1 MKKILIAISI
11 FMLLICAG
19 CVPKLNPIETGE
31 YYADGEKENKV
42 FKKAKLE
49 MYEITKEEYELANGI
64 NVFEDATYRGKENHR
79 YLSIKIYVY
88 SEETQNYE
96 LVTLSEIKF
105 AEGTPHCYNG
115 KSYLKIGDTEYSGY
129 YDAALAFGIDNE
141 KHISVFS
148 DQKGYE
154 EAFEFASNK
163 NQNEGEN

>member
-19 CVPKLNPIETGE
+19 CVPKLNPIETGV
-31 YYADGEKENKV
+31 YYADGEKENKF

-64 NVFEDATYRGKENHR
+64 NVFEDATYRGRENHR

-105 AEGTPHCYNG
+105 IEGTPQGYLG
-115 KSYLKIGDTEYSGY
+115 KSYLKIGDIEYNGGY
-129 YDAALAFGIDNE
+129 RAALDYFPTSKDIGL
-141 KHISVFS
+141 FT
-148 DQKGYE
+148 DQDGYE
-154 EAFEFASNK
+154 ENFLFKLN
-163 NQNEGEN
+163 NQKEGEN

>member
-31 YYADGEKENKV
+31 YYADGEKENKF

-96 LVTLSEIKF
+96 LVTLSETKF
-105 AEGTPHCYNG
+105 IEGTPQGYLG
-115 KSYLKIGDTEYSGY
+115 KSYLKIGDTEYNGGY
-129 YDAALAFGIDNE
+129 RAALDYFPTSKDIGL
-141 KHISVFS
+141 FT
-148 DQKGYE
+148 DQDGYE
-154 EAFEFASNK
+154 EKFLFKLN

>member
-11 FMLLICAG
+11 IMLLICAG
-19 CVPKLNPIETGE
+19 CVPPLYPIETGE
-31 YYADGEKENKV
+31 YYAEGEKENKV

-64 NVFEDATYRGKENHR
+64 NVFEDATYRGRENHR

-105 AEGTPHCYNG
+105 IEGTPQGYLG
-115 KSYLKIGDTEYSGY
+115 KSYLKIGDTEYNGGY
-129 YDAALAFGIDNE
+129 RAALDYFPTSKDIGL
-141 KHISVFS
+141 FT
-148 DQKGYE
+148 DQDGYE
-154 EAFEFASNK
+154 EDFLFKLN

>member
-49 MYEITKEEYELANGI
+49 IYEITKEEYELANGI
-64 NVFEDATYRGKENHR
+64 NVFEDATYRGRENHR

-88 SEETQNYE
+88 SEKTQNYE

-105 AEGTPHCYNG
+105 IEGTPQGYLG
-115 KSYLKIGDTEYSGY
+115 KSYLKIGDIEYNGGY
-129 YDAALAFGIDNE
+129 RAALDYFPTSKDIGL
-141 KHISVFS
+141 FT
-148 DQKGYE
+148 DQDGYE
-154 EAFEFASNK
+154 EKFLFKLN

>member
-31 YYADGEKENKV
+31 YYADGEKENKF

-64 NVFEDATYRGKENHR
+64 NVFEDATYRGRENHR

-105 AEGTPHCYNG
+105 IEGTPQGYLG
-115 KSYLKIGDTEYSGY
+115 KSYLKIGDIEYNGGCR
-129 YDAALAFGIDNE
+129 AALDYFPTSKDIGL
-141 KHISVFS
+141 FT
-148 DQKGYE
+148 DQDGYE
-154 EAFEFASNK
+154 ENFLFKLN
-163 NQNEGEN
+163 NQKEGEN

>member
-31 YYADGEKENKV
+31 YYADGEKENKF

-64 NVFEDATYRGKENHR
+64 NVFEDATYRGRENHR
-79 YLSIKIYVY
+79 YLLIKIYVY

-105 AEGTPHCYNG
+105 IEGTPQGYLG
-115 KSYLKIGDTEYSGY
+115 KSYLKIGDIEYNGGY
-129 YDAALAFGIDNE
+129 RAALDYFPTSKDIGL
-141 KHISVFS
+141 FT
-148 DQKGYE
+148 DQDGYE
-154 EAFEFASNK
+154 ENFLFKLN
-163 NQNEGEN
+163 NQKEGEN

>member
-11 FMLLICAG
+11 IMLLICAG
-19 CVPKLNPIETGE
+19 CVPPLYPIETGE

-49 MYEITKEEYELANGI
+49 IYEITKEEYELANGI
-64 NVFEDATYRGKENHR
+64 NVFEDATYRGRENHR

-105 AEGTPHCYNG
+105 IEGTPQGYLG
-115 KSYLKIGDTEYSGY
+115 KSYLKIGDTEYNGGY
-129 YDAALAFGIDNE
+129 RAALDYFPTSKDIGL
-141 KHISVFS
+141 FT
-148 DQKGYE
+148 DQDGYE
-154 EAFEFASNK
+154 ENFLFKLN
-163 NQNEGEN
+163 

>member
-19 CVPKLNPIETGE
+19 CVPTLYPIETGE
-31 YYADGEKENKV
+31 YYADGEKENKF

-64 NVFEDATYRGKENHR
+64 NVFEDATYRGRENHR

-88 SEETQNYE
+88 SEKTQNYE

-115 KSYLKIGDTEYSGY
+115 KSYLKIGDIEYNGGY
-129 YDAALAFGIDNE
+129 RAALDYFPTSKDIGL
-141 KHISVFS
+141 FT
-148 DQKGYE
+148 DQDGYE
-154 EAFEFASNK
+154 ENFLFKLN
-163 NQNEGEN
+163 NQKEGEN

>member
-64 NVFEDATYRGKENHR
+64 NVFEDATYRGRENHR

-105 AEGTPHCYNG
+105 IEGTPQGYLG
-115 KSYLKIGDTEYSGY
+115 KSYLKIGDIEYNGGY
-129 YDAALAFGIDNE
+129 RAALDYFPTSKDIGL
-141 KHISVFS
+141 FT
-148 DQKGYE
+148 DQDGYE
-154 EAFEFASNK
+154 ENFLFKLN
-163 NQNEGEN
+163 NQKEGEN

>member
-1 MKKILIAISI
+1 MKKILITISI

-31 YYADGEKENKV
+31 YYAEGEKENKV

-49 MYEITKEEYELANGI
+49 IYEITKEEYELANGI
-64 NVFEDATYRGKENHR
+64 NVFEDATYRGRKNHR

-105 AEGTPHCYNG
+105 IEGTPQGYLG
-115 KSYLKIGDTEYSGY
+115 KSYLKIGDIEYNGGY
-129 YDAALAFGIDNE
+129 RAALDYFPTSKDIGL
-141 KHISVFS
+141 FT
-148 DQKGYE
+148 DQDGYE
-154 EAFEFASNK
+154 ENFLFKLN
-163 NQNEGEN
+163 NQKEGEN

>member
-19 CVPKLNPIETGE
+19 YVPKLNPIETGE
-31 YYADGEKENKV
+31 YYADGEKENKF

-64 NVFEDATYRGKENHR
+64 NVFEDATYRGRENHR

-105 AEGTPHCYNG
+105 IEGTPQGYLG
-115 KSYLKIGDTEYSGY
+115 KSYLKIGDIEYNGGY
-129 YDAALAFGIDNE
+129 RAALDYFPTSKDIGL
-141 KHISVFS
+141 FT
-148 DQKGYE
+148 DQDGYE
-154 EAFEFASNK
+154 ENFLFKLN
-163 NQNEGEN
+163 NQKEGEN

>member
-19 CVPKLNPIETGE
+19 WVPKLNPIETGE

-49 MYEITKEEYELANGI
+49 IYEITKEEYELANGI
-64 NVFEDATYRGKENHR
+64 NVFEDATYRGRENHR

-105 AEGTPHCYNG
+105 IEGTPQGYLG
-115 KSYLKIGDTEYSGY
+115 KSYLKIGDIEYNGGY
-129 YDAALAFGIDNE
+129 RAALDYFPTSKDIGL
-141 KHISVFS
+141 FT
-148 DQKGYE
+148 DQDGYE
-154 EAFEFASNK
+154 ENFLFKLN
-163 NQNEGEN
+163 NQKEGEN

>member
-19 CVPKLNPIETGE
+19 CVPTLYPIETGE
-31 YYADGEKENKV
+31 YYAEGEKENKV

-64 NVFEDATYRGKENHR
+64 NVFEDATYRGRENHR

-105 AEGTPHCYNG
+105 IEGTPQGYLG
-115 KSYLKIGDTEYSGY
+115 KSYLKIGDTEYNGGY
-129 YDAALAFGIDNE
+129 RAALDYFPTSKDIGL
-141 KHISVFS
+141 FT
-148 DQKGYE
+148 DQDGYE
-154 EAFEFASNK
+154 ENFLFKLN
-163 NQNEGEN
+163 NQKEGEN

>member
-19 CVPKLNPIETGE
+19 CVPTLYPIETGE
-31 YYADGEKENKV
+31 CYAEGEKENKF

-79 YLSIKIYVY
+79 FLSIKIYVY

-105 AEGTPHCYNG
+105 IEGTPQGYLG
-115 KSYLKIGDTEYSGY
+115 KSYLKIGDTEYNGGY
-129 YDAALAFGIDNE
+129 RAALDYFPTSKDIGL
-141 KHISVFS
+141 FT
-148 DQKGYE
+148 DQDGYE
-154 EAFEFASNK
+154 EKFLFKLN

>member
-11 FMLLICAG
+11 IMLLICAG
-19 CVPKLNPIETGE
+19 CVPTLYPIETGE

-49 MYEITKEEYELANGI
+49 IYEITKEEYELANGI

-105 AEGTPHCYNG
+105 IEGTPQGYLG
-115 KSYLKIGDTEYSGY
+115 KSYLKIGDTEYNGGY
-129 YDAALAFGIDNE
+129 RAALDYFPTSKDIGL
-141 KHISVFS
+141 FT
-148 DQKGYE
+148 DQDGYE
-154 EAFEFASNK
+154 ENFLFKLN
-163 NQNEGEN
+163 NQKEGEN

>member
-1 MKKILIAISI
+1 MCTTTLSNRNWRVLCRGWKRKQSFQESKIRI
-11 FMLLICAG
+11 
-19 CVPKLNPIETGE
+19 
-31 YYADGEKENKV
+31 
-42 FKKAKLE
+42 
-49 MYEITKEEYELANGI
+49 YEITKEEYELANGI

>member
-19 CVPKLNPIETGE
+19 CVPTLYPIETGE
-31 YYADGEKENKV
+31 YYADGEKENKF

-64 NVFEDATYRGKENHR
+64 NVFEDATYRGRENHR

-88 SEETQNYE
+88 SEKTQNYE

-115 KSYLKIGDTEYSGY
+115 KSYLKIGDIEYNGGY
-129 YDAALAFGIDNE
+129 RAALDYFPTSKDIGL
-141 KHISVFS
+141 FT
-148 DQKGYE
+148 DQDGYE
-154 EAFEFASNK
+154 EKFLFKLN

>member
-11 FMLLICAG
+11 VMLLICAG
-19 CVPKLNPIETGE
+19 CVPKLDPIETGE

-49 MYEITKEEYELANGI
+49 IYEITKEEYELANGI

-105 AEGTPHCYNG
+105 IEGTPQGYLG
-115 KSYLKIGDTEYSGY
+115 KSYLKIGDIEYNGGY
-129 YDAALAFGIDNE
+129 RAALDYFPTSKDIGL
-141 KHISVFS
+141 FT
-148 DQKGYE
+148 DQDGYE
-154 EAFEFASNK
+154 ENFLFKLN
-163 NQNEGEN
+163 NQKEGEN

>member
-1 MKKILIAISI
+1 
-11 FMLLICAG
+11 MLLICAG
-19 CVPKLNPIETGE
+19 CVPPLYPIETGE
-31 YYADGEKENKV
+31 YYAEGEKENKF

-105 AEGTPHCYNG
+105 AEGTPHCYDG
-115 KSYLKIGDTEYSGY
+115 KSYLKIGDTEYSGNF
-129 YDAALAFGIDNE
+129 DAALNLAGNCKII
-141 KHISVFS
+141 KIFS
-148 DQKGYE
+148 SSESFSFRIND
-154 EAFEFASNK
+154 

>member
-11 FMLLICAG
+11 IMLLICAG
-19 CVPKLNPIETGE
+19 CVPPLYPIETGE
-31 YYADGEKENKV
+31 YYADGEKENKF

-115 KSYLKIGDTEYSGY
+115 KSYLKIGDIEYNGGY
-129 YDAALAFGIDNE
+129 RAALDYFPTSKDIGL
-141 KHISVFS
+141 FT
-148 DQKGYE
+148 DQDGYE
-154 EAFEFASNK
+154 ENFLFKLN
-163 NQNEGEN
+163 NQKEGEN

>member
-11 FMLLICAG
+11 FVLLICAG
-19 CVPKLNPIETGE
+19 CVPTLYPIETGE
-31 YYADGEKENKV
+31 YYAEGEKENKV

-49 MYEITKEEYELANGI
+49 IYEITKEEYELANGI

-105 AEGTPHCYNG
+105 IEGTPQGYLG
-115 KSYLKIGDTEYSGY
+115 KSYLKIGDIEYNGGY
-129 YDAALAFGIDNE
+129 RAALDYFPTSKDIGL
-141 KHISVFS
+141 FT
-148 DQKGYE
+148 DQDGYE
-154 EAFEFASNK
+154 ENFLFKLN

>member
-31 YYADGEKENKV
+31 YYAEGEKENKF

-105 AEGTPHCYNG
+105 IEGTPQGYLG
-115 KSYLKIGDTEYSGY
+115 KSYLKIGDTEYNGGY
-129 YDAALAFGIDNE
+129 RAALDYFPTSKDIGLFTNQD
-141 KHISVFS
+141 
-148 DQKGYE
+148 GYE
-154 EAFEFASNK
+154 ENFLFKLN

>member
-49 MYEITKEEYELANGI
+49 IYELTKEEYELANGI
-64 NVFEDATYRGKENHR
+64 NVFEDATYRGRENHR

-105 AEGTPHCYNG
+105 IEGTPQGYLG
-115 KSYLKIGDTEYSGY
+115 KSYLKIGDIEYNGGY
-129 YDAALAFGIDNE
+129 RAALDYFPTSKDIGL
-141 KHISVFS
+141 FT
-148 DQKGYE
+148 DQDGYE
-154 EAFEFASNK
+154 ENFLFKLN
-163 NQNEGEN
+163 NQKEGEN